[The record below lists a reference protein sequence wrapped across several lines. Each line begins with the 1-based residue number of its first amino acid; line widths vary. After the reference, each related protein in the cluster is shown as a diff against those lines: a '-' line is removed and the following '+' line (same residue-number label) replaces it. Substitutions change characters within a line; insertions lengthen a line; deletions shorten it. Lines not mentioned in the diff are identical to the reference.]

1 MVIVMY
7 KILLVEDDK
16 NIREMVVEYF
26 SRKGSGNFSVAVAPN
41 GETGLQMAYENPYD
55 LLLLDV
61 NLPKMDGF
69 SICKE
74 VRRYSDVPIM
84 FITARV
90 SEDDVLNG
98 YALGCDDYIIKPF
111 ALPVLFEKVKALI
124 KRSKGLV
131 RSSVLTVGTLT
142 LNPNNGIVVSDG
154 DEVDLTAKEYNI
166 LRFLLENKNI
176 VISRSKLIENLWGY
190 DSEVDQRVLDTH
202 IKNLR
207 KKIEDDPKN
216 PFYLCTV
223 HGIGYKFGGNI

>member
-1 MVIVMY
+1 MY

-26 SRKGSGNFSVAVAPN
+26 SRKGDGKFPVSVAPN
-41 GETGLQMAYENPYD
+41 GEIGLQMAYENPYD

-84 FITARV
+84 FITARIN
-90 SEDDVLNG
+90 EEDVLTG
-98 YALGCDDYIIKPF
+98 YALGCDEYKIKPF

-131 RSSVLTVGTLT
+131 RSSVLTAGTLT
-142 LNPNNGIVVSDG
+142 LNPNNGIVISDG
-154 DEVDLTAKEYNI
+154 DEVELTAKEYKI
-166 LRFLLENKNI
+166 LKFLLENKNI
-176 VISRSKLIENLWGY
+176 VISRTKLIENLWGY
-190 DSEVDQRVLDTH
+190 DSDVDIRVLDSH

-207 KKIEDDPKN
+207 KALKDNSKLIKTVIGRGYRIEE
-216 PFYLCTV
+216 
-223 HGIGYKFGGNI
+223 

>member
-1 MVIVMY
+1 MVIAMY

-26 SRKGSGNFSVAVAPN
+26 SNKGKGNFPVSVAAN
-41 GETGLQMAYENPYD
+41 GEIGLQMAYENPYD

-90 SEDDVLNG
+90 NEEDVLNG
-98 YALGCDDYIIKPF
+98 YALGCDDYIIKPI

-131 RSSVLTVGTLT
+131 RSSVLTAGTLT
-142 LNPNNGIVVSDG
+142 LNPNNGIVISDG
-154 DEVDLTAKEYNI
+154 DEVDLTAKEYKI
-166 LRFLLENKNI
+166 LKFLLENKNI
-176 VISRSKLIENLWGY
+176 VISRTKLIDKLWGY
-190 DSEVDQRVLDTH
+190 DSNVDIRVLDTH

-207 KKIEDDPKN
+207 KALKDNSKLIKTVIGRGYKIEE
-216 PFYLCTV
+216 
-223 HGIGYKFGGNI
+223 

>member
-1 MVIVMY
+1 MVIAMY

-26 SRKGSGNFSVAVAPN
+26 SNKGKGNFPVSVAAN
-41 GETGLQMAYENPYD
+41 GEIGLQMAYENPYD

-90 SEDDVLNG
+90 NEEDVLNG
-98 YALGCDDYIIKPF
+98 YTLGCADYIIKPF

-131 RSSVLTVGTLT
+131 RSSVLAAGTLT
-142 LNPNNGIVVSDG
+142 LNPNNGIVISDG
-154 DEVDLTAKEYNI
+154 DEVDLTAKEYKI
-166 LRFLLENKNI
+166 LKFLLENKNI
-176 VISRSKLIENLWGY
+176 VISRTKLIDKLWGY
-190 DSEVDQRVLDTH
+190 DSNVDIRVLDTH

-207 KKIEDDPKN
+207 KALKDNSKLIKTVIGRGYKIEE
-216 PFYLCTV
+216 
-223 HGIGYKFGGNI
+223 

>member
-1 MVIVMY
+1 MVIAMY

-26 SRKGSGNFSVAVAPN
+26 SNKGKGNFPVSVAAN
-41 GETGLQMAYENPYD
+41 GEIGLQMAYENPYD

-90 SEDDVLNG
+90 NEEDVLNG

-111 ALPVLFEKVKALI
+111 ALPVLLKGKGSYQAVK
-124 KRSKGLV
+124 
-131 RSSVLTVGTLT
+131 GTC
-142 LNPNNGIVVSDG
+142 
-154 DEVDLTAKEYNI
+154 A
-166 LRFLLENKNI
+166 F
-176 VISRSKLIENLWGY
+176 
-190 DSEVDQRVLDTH
+190 
-202 IKNLR
+202 
-207 KKIEDDPKN
+207 
-216 PFYLCTV
+216 LCTY
-223 HGIGYKFGGNI
+223 GRNSYT

>member
-1 MVIVMY
+1 MVITMY

-26 SRKGSGNFSVAVAPN
+26 SNKGKGNFPVSVAAN
-41 GETGLQMAYENPYD
+41 GEIGLQMVYENPYD

-90 SEDDVLNG
+90 NEEDVLNG
-98 YALGCDDYIIKPF
+98 YALGCDDYIIKHF

-131 RSSVLTVGTLT
+131 RSSVLTAGTLT
-142 LNPNNGIVVSDG
+142 LNPNNGIVISDG
-154 DEVDLTAKEYNI
+154 DEVDLTAKEYKI
-166 LRFLLENKNI
+166 LKFLLENKNI
-176 VISRSKLIENLWGY
+176 VISRTKLIDKLWGY
-190 DSEVDQRVLDTH
+190 DSNVDIRVLDTH

-207 KKIEDDPKN
+207 KALKDNSKLIKTVIGRGYKIEE
-216 PFYLCTV
+216 
-223 HGIGYKFGGNI
+223 